1 MMEAIR
7 GHRWRGMPD
16 DGGNQ
21 ACLSAC
27 RQCKADSQRPVH
39 LCREGL
45 HSLDLAETQAL
56 APAIGT

>member
-1 MMEAIR
+1 MMGAIR
-7 GHRWRGMPD
+7 GHQLSQSEAI
-16 DGGNQ
+16 GGE